1 MSQQDACSVL
11 ALARV
16 INLRRLLNEL
26 ERDCVHCP
34 CQNDLLPIIK
44 RIKGDLEEALWALS
58 AFEHSEPQV

>member
-1 MSQQDACSVL
+1 MPQQDACSVL

-34 CQNDLLPIIK
+34 CHIDLLPIVAK
-44 RIKGDLEEALWALS
+44 LKGNLEEALWALS
-58 AFEHSEPQV
+58 AVEYSEPV